1 MGRPG
6 KTIGLVFSLGGLR
19 PLSSDLG
26 IWIVLGVLIAGML
39 ALDLFVFH
47 RDAHEVGLREAAVWS
62 AIWIGLGLGFGG
74 LVFAWKGSTAG
85 TEYLAGYVI
94 EKSLSMDNV
103 FLFAM
108 LFSYFAVPSR
118 YQHRVLFW
126 GVLGAI
132 VFRAIFIAAGTTLLD
147 AFHFLIYGFGLLLLV
162 TGVRMWRAKGH
173 AVHPERNVVLRLVRR
188 VIPVS
193 SDYDGQ
199 RLFTRHAG
207 RLMATP
213 LFAVLVVVET
223 TDIMFAIDS
232 IPAIFAITTDP
243 FIVFSSNAF
252 AILGLRSLYFLLAG
266 LIDRFVYLKQGL
278 AALLVFAGVKI
289 LVADLWKMPVTLS
302 LGVILAILAIAVAAS
317 IAANRRSAAAPASAG
332 ATSSN
337 PIAHASS
344 AARGDG

>member
-1 MGRPG
+1 V
-6 KTIGLVFSLGGLR
+6 T
-19 PLSSDLG
+19 
-26 IWIVLGVLIAGML
+26 GML

-47 RDAHEVGLREAAVWS
+47 RDAHEVSLREAAAWS
-62 AIWIGLGLGFGG
+62 AVWIGLGLAFGG
-74 LVFAWKGSTAG
+74 FVFAWRGTQAGS
-85 TEYLAGYVI
+85 EYLAGYLI

-108 LFSYFAVPSR
+108 LFSYFSVPSR

-132 VFRAIFIAAGTTLLD
+132 AFRAIFIAAGTSLLD
-147 AFHFLIYGFGLLLLV
+147 AFHVLIYGFGVLLLL

-188 VIPVS
+188 VIPIS
-193 SDYDGQ
+193 DDYDGQ

-207 RLMATP
+207 KLVATP

-232 IPAIFAITTDP
+232 IPAIFAVTTDP
-243 FIVFSSNAF
+243 FLVFSSNAF

-266 LIDRFVYLKQGL
+266 IIDRFVYLKQGL
-278 AALLVFAGVKI
+278 AALLVFAGAKI
-289 LVADLWKMPVTLS
+289 LVADVWTMPVVASLVVIVAI
-302 LGVILAILAIAVAAS
+302 LGVAIAASAVADRRSMATHPHPS
-317 IAANRRSAAAPASAG
+317 RAANMRSPVLDVQANPGPAGMPVSGRPRACSQRTDEAG
-332 ATSSN
+332 
-337 PIAHASS
+337 
-344 AARGDG
+344 

>member
-19 PLSSDLG
+19 PLSSDLV
-26 IWIVLGVLIAGML
+26 IWVVLGVLIIGML
-39 ALDLFVFH
+39 TLDLFVFH

-74 LVFAWKGSTAG
+74 LVFAWRGSTAG
-85 TEYLAGYVI
+85 TEYLAGYLI

-108 LFSYFAVPSR
+108 LFSYFAVPAQ

-147 AFHFLIYGFGLLLLV
+147 AFHFLIYGFGLLLLL

-193 SDYDGQ
+193 ADYDGQ

-207 RLMATP
+207 KLMATP

-289 LVADLWKMPVTLS
+289 LVADVWKIPVTLS
-302 LGVILAILAIAVAAS
+302 LGVILAILAIAVVAS
-317 IAANRRSAAAPASAG
+317 IAANRRSAAALASAG

-337 PIAHASS
+337 PIAHAS
-344 AARGDG
+344 AASRGDG